1 MPLQKAKYRFFLT
14 GGLPTGLITVHF
26 AANTWNTTPATG
38 YSNLASDKTFTVL
51 GPTADLVNPSDGS
64 STGAANLNNRGFIDV
79 PIVVVGNTLDESTV
93 TDLDPEFSI
102 DSGPATTNLS
112 LDDKQ
117 APLLLS
123 SSLNGNTTTY
133 TYRYWTIGS
142 VPDTTTGL
150 TLHFLSGGFAF
161 SDGQTST
168 STDATAPV
176 NFSAAGGPTP
186 NIGYLDVRL
195 TPTSGDTLDTGSLSG
210 NELTFAGNGKGTAAP
225 TTTVAPT
232 QLTGTAVYR
241 FYVTG
246 SFAIGPLGVTFV
258 DGSFTSASG
267 P

>member
-1 MPLQKAKYRFFLT
+1 
-14 GGLPTGLITVHF
+14 
-26 AANTWNTTPATG
+26 
-38 YSNLASDKTFTVL
+38 
-51 GPTADLVNPSDGS
+51 
-64 STGAANLNNRGFIDV
+64 RGFIDV
-79 PIVVVGNTLDESTV
+79 PIVVVVNTLDESTV
-93 TDLDPEFSI
+93 TDPDPEFSI

-168 STDATAPV
+168 STDPTAPV
-176 NFSAAGGPTP
+176 NFTVGGVPTP

-258 DGSFTSASG
+258 NGSITSAGGAYSNVG
-267 P
+267 ETEHLIVQQLTGDLLDPAPGAAYGTDDLNNRAFVDVTYTVPTYAT